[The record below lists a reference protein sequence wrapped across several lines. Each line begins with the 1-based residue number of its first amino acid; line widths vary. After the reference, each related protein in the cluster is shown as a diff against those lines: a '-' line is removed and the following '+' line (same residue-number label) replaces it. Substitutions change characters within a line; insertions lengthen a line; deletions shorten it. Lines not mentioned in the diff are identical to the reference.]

1 MTVRILDGQRLKG
14 VAVMLV
20 FLLATVALLRFP
32 AAAAT
37 GVSRGL
43 AVCGEVIIPSLFPF
57 LVLTGVFIRTG
68 TASRVGR
75 CTRRLTHRLFG
86 LSPDGGVALLIG
98 MIGGY
103 PAGAATVR
111 EMLDRGEIDR
121 CEAAQLLTFCVN
133 GGPAFIIG
141 TVGGR
146 LLGSVYKGVLLY
158 IAQLLASLLLAF
170 LSGKRESHSK
180 KSLPPVRKMPFS
192 SAFPAAIERALTS
205 VLTLSGFV
213 LLFSALLTLFE
224 VSGIKGVL
232 LSPFTGSRT
241 ASAVFTAL
249 WEVSCGTMALTSC
262 RIPQPLLAFLL
273 GAALGFGGISVS
285 AQIGGML
292 SEHLSLGASYWWGR
306 VKHAIL
312 GGTLSALLFTV
323 MPMPTQAVSVG
334 VSSSTVV
341 GVYPFAVS
349 AAASAALLLLCGGVM
364 LCVAKE

>member
-1 MTVRILDGQRLKG
+1 MVRIWNGQRLKG
-14 VAVMLV
+14 VGLMLV

-43 AVCGEVIIPSLFPF
+43 SVCGEVIIPSLFPF

-86 LSPDGGVALLIG
+86 LSPDAGVALLIG

-111 EMLDRGEIDR
+111 ELLDRGEIDR
-121 CEAAQLLTFCVN
+121 REAARLLTFCVN

-158 IAQLLASLLLAF
+158 IAQLFASLLLAF
-170 LSGKRESHSK
+170 LSGKRAPYAPQT
-180 KSLPPVRKMPFS
+180 LPPVRKTSFS

-213 LLFSALLTLFE
+213 LLFSALLTLMD
-224 VSGIKGVL
+224 VSGIKHVL
-232 LSPFTGSRT
+232 LFPFTGSNT
-241 ASAVFTAL
+241 ANAVFTAL
-249 WEVSCGTMALTSC
+249 WEVSCGTMELASC
-262 RIPQPLLAFLL
+262 RVPRPFLAFLL

-292 SEHLSLGASYWWGR
+292 SEHLSLGVFYWLGR
-306 VKHAIL
+306 VKHAVL
-312 GGTLSALLFTV
+312 GGALSALLFVV
-323 MPMPTQAVSVG
+323 MPMPTHAVSVG
-334 VSSSTVV
+334 VSSSAVV